1 MGQLTAME
9 YQPGVGLDAR
19 SAKNS
24 GPLLHSGA
32 FCVDKMAEQL
42 CKCKGHSLG
51 SLGEQILAGF
61 TLLFLRGRLALQTS
75 VVLAVYWRRIC
86 PRNGTGSCGGRY
98 QLWRLR
104 LASALL
110 SDRNAWAD

>member
-1 MGQLTAME
+1 ME

-19 SAKNS
+19 SAKHS
-24 GPLLHSGA
+24 GPLLHSRA

-42 CKCKGHSLG
+42 RKCKGHSLG

-61 TLLFLRGRLALQTS
+61 TLLFLRGRLALQMS

-86 PRNGTGSCGGRY
+86 PGH
-98 QLWRLR
+98 WRREERDWFLR
-104 LASALL
+104 WSVPALETALGLCSAL
-110 SDRNAWAD
+110 